1 MHPDA
6 TAKVVLITGAS
17 SGIGKEA
24 ARTLKKTGSVV
35 YGAARRSEMMKDL
48 ESDGIRVLQL
58 DLTDEDSV
66 EACVKS
72 IIEREGRIDILV
84 NNAGYGSYGAIEDIP
99 ISEARR
105 QFEVNLFG
113 LARLTQAVLPSM
125 RAKRFGRIVNV
136 SSIAGKIYTP
146 FGGWYHATKFA
157 LEGFSDCLRL
167 EVEPFGINVVVVEPG
182 GIKTEWGTNAAEHLR
197 KTSGSGA
204 YAEAANKAANS
215 MRRAYQGD
223 RLSPPSL
230 IADVILEAATARKP
244 RTRYAVG
251 FGAKPMLILRRWLSD
266 RMFDRLI
273 KRAMV

>member
-1 MHPDA
+1 MDPKA

-17 SGIGKEA
+17 SGIGREA
-24 ARTLKKTGSVV
+24 ARTLKKAGSVV
-35 YGAARRSEMMKDL
+35 YAAARRSEMMKDL
-48 ESDGIRVLQL
+48 ENDGICVLQL
-58 DLTDEDSV
+58 DVTDEHSI

-84 NNAGYGSYGAIEDIP
+84 NNAGYGSYGAIEDVP

-125 RAKRFGRIVNV
+125 RAKRFGRIVNI

-167 EVEPFGINVVVVEPG
+167 EVEPFGINVVVIEPG
-182 GIKTEWGTNAAEHLR
+182 GIKTEWGTIAAEHLR
-197 KTSGSGA
+197 KISGSGA
-204 YAEAANKAANS
+204 YAQAANQAADS
-215 MRRAYQGD
+215 MLRTYRGD

-230 IADVILEAATARKP
+230 VAEAIREAVAARKP

-251 FGAKPMLILRRWLSD
+251 FGAKPMLILRPFLSD
-266 RMFDRLI
+266 RMFDRLVR
-273 KRAMV
+273 RAMT

>member
-1 MHPDA
+1 MHGDA

-24 ARTLKKTGSVV
+24 ARTLKKAGSVV

-125 RAKRFGRIVNV
+125 RAKRFGRIVNI

-182 GIKTEWGTNAAEHLR
+182 GIKTEWGTIAAEHLR

-215 MRRAYQGD
+215 MRRRYQGD

-230 IADVILEAATARKP
+230 IADVILEAVVARKP

-251 FGAKPMLILRRWLSD
+251 FGAKPMLIMRRWLSD
-266 RMFDRLI
+266 RMFDQLI